1 MTKQQFLDQLE
12 TGLKQ
17 QNIPDASDI
26 LEEYRQ
32 HFDFR
37 LADGY
42 SEEEIAARL
51 GNPMALASQFTDASP
66 SRRGCR
72 SALTVAGLCVAHLF
86 AGCFFALLAAWEAV
100 MTGISLS
107 CAILAVCLLGNLPI
121 ARLIP
126 PMPYWCGAVLGIAA
140 GALAVLAAIG
150 CIYFFAFLRQ
160 LARSYGR
167 FRHNT
172 LAAASGRPVLPS
184 LAIHP
189 RFAPKTARRLRTATL
204 VTLALFGASFLLG
217 LGACVLS
224 AGALEFWHAWGWFG
238 YMAT

>member
-72 SALTVAGLCVAHLF
+72 VRLDRGGAVRGAPVRRVLLCPAGRLGGGNDRHQSQLRHTGRVPAGQPANRPADSAN
-86 AGCFFALLAAWEAV
+86 ALLV
-100 MTGISLS
+100 RRSFGHRGRGLGSFGRHR
-107 CAILAVCLLGNLPI
+107 VHLLLRVSP
-121 ARLIP
+121 
-126 PMPYWCGAVLGIAA
+126 AA
-140 GALAVLAAIG
+140 GPLLW
-150 CIYFFAFLRQ
+150 
-160 LARSYGR
+160 
-167 FRHNT
+167 
-172 LAAASGRPVLPS
+172 PLP
-184 LAIHP
+184 P
-189 RFAPKTARRLRTATL
+189 
-204 VTLALFGASFLLG
+204 
-217 LGACVLS
+217 
-224 AGALEFWHAWGWFG
+224 
-238 YMAT
+238 